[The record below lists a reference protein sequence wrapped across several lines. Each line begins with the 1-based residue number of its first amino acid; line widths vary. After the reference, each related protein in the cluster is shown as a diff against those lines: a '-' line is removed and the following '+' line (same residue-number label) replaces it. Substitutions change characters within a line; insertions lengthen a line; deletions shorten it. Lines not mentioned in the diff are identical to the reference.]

1 MGGPIDE
8 NAARISA
15 LGPSVKN
22 SCGVVPSTV
31 TIFDAAAAMAR
42 PFGRE
47 TMTAGMVG

>member
-8 NAARISA
+8 NAARMSA

-31 TIFDAAAAMAR
+31 TVDDAIAAIAR

-47 TMTAGMVG
+47 TMTAGIVG